1 MEREETLLAHPGAEE
16 QLRAAMRVHL
26 LQRRENVVLTPHIAF
41 NSQEAVRR
49 ILDTTVDN
57 IDGLLRGQPRNVVGQ

>member
-1 MEREETLLAHPGAEE
+1 MGA
-16 QLRAAMRVHL
+16 VHL

-41 NSQEAVRR
+41 NSHEAVRR

-57 IDGLLRGQPRNVVGQ
+57 INDFVSGRPRNVVGQ